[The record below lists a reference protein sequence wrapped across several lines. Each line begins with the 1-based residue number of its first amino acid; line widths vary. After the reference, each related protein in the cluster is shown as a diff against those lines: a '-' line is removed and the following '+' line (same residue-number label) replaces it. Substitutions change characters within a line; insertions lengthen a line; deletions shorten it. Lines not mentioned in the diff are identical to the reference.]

1 MALGRVVE
9 LAESQ
14 TLRSQSVEIWGLDFG
29 SVATQV
35 RKAEIV
41 GHNKNDVG
49 SLDAARHGGQEEGK
63 E

>member
-14 TLRSQSVEIWGLDFG
+14 TLRSQSVEIWGLDFRT
-29 SVATQV
+29 VATQV

-41 GHNKNDVG
+41 GHYKNDVG
-49 SLDAARHGGQEEGK
+49 SLGGKQNH
-63 E
+63 

>member
-14 TLRSQSVEIWGLDFG
+14 TLRSQSIEIWGLDFRT
-29 SVATQV
+29 VATQV

-41 GHNKNDVG
+41 GHYKNDVG
-49 SLDAARHGGQEEGK
+49 SLGGKQNHCK
-63 E
+63 KAT